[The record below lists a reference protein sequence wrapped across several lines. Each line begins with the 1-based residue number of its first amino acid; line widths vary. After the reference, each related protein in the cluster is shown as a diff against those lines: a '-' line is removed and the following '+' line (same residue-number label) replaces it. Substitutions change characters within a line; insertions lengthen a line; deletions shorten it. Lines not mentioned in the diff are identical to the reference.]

1 MTAGRR
7 DQLVTIQSFT
17 AAQDA
22 YGEEVQTW
30 ADLGQE
36 WAAVFYGRGDERRQ
50 AAVEQGQQAVTFQM
64 LSNAITR
71 AVTLKDRLIHD
82 GSTFDVVGI
91 APMDRATIEFTATR
105 SL

>member
-1 MTAGRR
+1 VTAGNRSE
-7 DQLVTIQSFT
+7 LVTLQRAT
-17 AAQDA
+17 ATQDG
-22 YGEEVQTW
+22 YGEEVPTW
-30 ADLGQE
+30 AELGTE

-50 AAVEQGQQAVTFQM
+50 AALEQGSQAVTFQM
-64 LSNAITR
+64 LANDLTR
-71 AVTLKDRLIHD
+71 SVTLKDRLLHD